1 MNKRTL
7 QPLPWCCTSSF
18 QGPTGISSTLTSL
31 THFPNDMKGMWSLLS
46 QAQKGS
52 LVFSSIYPQE
62 SFSFNLFYNQPNAW
76 IYSANGGS
84 CRSTIEGISSSFN
97 GISTSYH
104 GVSSLSYGMD
114 EPRWSRL
121 ASVIFLL
128 EASRSDPRWRVNSRL
143 FNFYRGSHPLLNI
156 QSGQVCRKHD
166 H

>member
-18 QGPTGISSTLTSL
+18 QGPAGVSSTLTSL

-52 LVFSSIYPQE
+52 LISSSIYPQE
-62 SFSFNLFYNQPNAW
+62 SSAFNLSYNQPNAW

-114 EPRWSRL
+114 EPRWSGL

-128 EASRSDPRWRVNSRL
+128 EVSRSDPRWVFKNEL
-143 FNFYRGSHPLLNI
+143 TPF
-156 QSGQVCRKHD
+156 
-166 H
+166 